1 MDYEAPQEGCADGT
15 CDHARAQREDQS
27 VVGAYRDNRAQEF
40 VSRSVADSNK
50 PDSQS
55 DANDERV
62 EELAKELAD
71 RLRAMPNRQELTDYA
86 VSLLKESNE
95 DAGTAEQAAAVGERA
110 ARNDPFNPI
119 AFAIPLLVIGAVL
132 CATGILAGVGLGI
145 IGIAVLMV
153 TWGLIVAFFSRFRR
167 AADKPQP

>member
-1 MDYEAPQEGCADGT
+1 MAE
-15 CDHARAQREDQS
+15 
-27 VVGAYRDNRAQEF
+27 
-40 VSRSVADSNK
+40 SNK
-50 PDSQS
+50 PDI
-55 DANDERV
+55 DARADEDRV
-62 EELAKELAD
+62 EELARELAD

-95 DAGTAEQAAAVGERA
+95 DAGTAEQAAAMVERA

-132 CATGILAGVGLGI
+132 CATGILAGVGLGV

-153 TWGLIVAFFSRFRR
+153 VWGLIVALFSRFRR
-167 AADKPQP
+167 APNKSPS

>member
-1 MDYEAPQEGCADGT
+1 MLAAE
-15 CDHARAQREDQS
+15 REDK
-27 VVGAYRDNRAQEF
+27 
-40 VSRSVADSNK
+40 RSVAESNK
-50 PDSQS
+50 LDPDS
-55 DANDERV
+55 ATNDERV

-95 DAGTAEQAAAVGERA
+95 DAGQSEQAAAMVERA
-110 ARNDPFNPI
+110 AKNDPFNPI

-132 CATGILAGVGLGI
+132 CATGILAGVGLGV

-153 TWGLIVAFFSRFRR
+153 LWGLIVAFFGHFRR
-167 AADKPQP
+167 GSG

>member
-1 MDYEAPQEGCADGT
+1 MTERRVTE
-15 CDHARAQREDQS
+15 
-27 VVGAYRDNRAQEF
+27 
-40 VSRSVADSNK
+40 SNK
-50 PDSQS
+50 PDSEAQ
-55 DANDERV
+55 ADEDRV
-62 EELAKELAD
+62 EELARELAE

-95 DAGTAEQAAAVGERA
+95 DAGASEQAAAMVERA

-132 CATGILAGVGLGI
+132 CATGILAGIGLGV

-153 TWGLIVAFFSRFRR
+153 LWGLIVSFFSRFRR
-167 AADKPQP
+167 SAGKAQP

>member
-1 MDYEAPQEGCADGT
+1 MSE
-15 CDHARAQREDQS
+15 
-27 VVGAYRDNRAQEF
+27 
-40 VSRSVADSNK
+40 SNK
-50 PDSQS
+50 PPESDSQ
-55 DANDERV
+55 ADEDRV
-62 EELAKELAD
+62 EELARELAE

-95 DAGTAEQAAAVGERA
+95 DAGASEQAAAMVERA

-132 CATGILAGVGLGI
+132 CATGILAGIGLGV

-153 TWGLIVAFFSRFRR
+153 LWGLIVAFFSRVRR
-167 AADKPQP
+167 TPGKQNS